1 MTEDRDDGLIV
12 DNPCVGICTLGDDG
26 LCKGCRRNR
35 DEIRRWYDLPETQRD
50 AINRR
55 ILPDAHPAVQI
66 RLTGHT
72 DQRQARRGGRSA
84 RVNRRRG

>member
-1 MTEDRDDGLIV
+1 MEERDDGLIV

-26 LCKGCRRNR
+26 LCKGCRRAAH
-35 DEIRRWYDLPETQRD
+35 EIRNWYELPETERD
-50 AINRR
+50 TINRR

-72 DQRQARRGGRSA
+72 DQRQSRRGGRSA

>member
-1 MTEDRDDGLIV
+1 MEPGENTLLT
-12 DNPCVGICTLGDDG
+12 DNPCVGICRIGADG
-26 LCKGCRRNR
+26 LCEGCRRNR
-35 DEIRRWYDLPETQRD
+35 EEIRAWYDLPEARRD

-72 DQRQARRGGRSA
+72 DQPLSRRGGRAA
-84 RVNRRRG
+84 RLNRRRGD